1 MFLEGPLWDVSCDNA
16 YSDALPIFAAGIEF
30 LSGLVPFHIEGE
42 LREERKDIFGF
53 SEQAR
58 ASRDSPFK
66 QFPIAVVAA

>member
-58 ASRDSPFK
+58 APRDSPAK
-66 QFPIAVVAA
+66 PFPIAVVAA

>member
-1 MFLEGPLWDVSCDNA
+1 MFLEGPLWDLSCDNA

-30 LSGLVPFHIEGE
+30 LTGLVSVHIEGE
-42 LREERKDIFGF
+42 MREERKDIFGF

-58 ASRDSPFK
+58 APRDSPFK